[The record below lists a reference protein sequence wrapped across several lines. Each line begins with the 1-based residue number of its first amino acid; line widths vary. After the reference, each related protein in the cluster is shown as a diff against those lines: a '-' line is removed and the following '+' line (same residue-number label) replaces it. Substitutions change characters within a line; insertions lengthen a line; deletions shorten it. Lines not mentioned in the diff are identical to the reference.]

1 MFIARQK
8 ELSEL
13 NQELSLRRKSAV
25 LVYGKRRIGKSTL
38 IKEASKNYTGIVVN
52 HLCVKSSFEGN
63 LDLLT
68 KSIMLSL
75 ELPEMK
81 FATIFDLFSFINK
94 QNKKILIILDEYQYL
109 KESLK
114 EGEVDSY
121 MQGIIDSL
129 SENIK
134 IILCGSY
141 IAIMK
146 ELLQESNPL
155 FGRFT
160 KIIRL
165 EELDYYDSSLFY
177 PNLPNREK
185 IRFYSVFGGSPF
197 VLANLNYEKTLEEN
211 IKDLLIEQNSLLRT
225 HIESVM
231 LTEIKKNYD
240 VRILEIIGNGKKKY
254 SELQNLLGMRE
265 SGLLDKQLKALLNME
280 TITKTFPI
288 NKPNDK
294 KKQFYEIK
302 DNLMR
307 FYFTYIF
314 GNDSIIYRFGA
325 AQFFNLKIS
334 NTLNTFISF
343 RFEGMANQ
351 YFMRLARNGKLPD
364 IEDFGSYWYDDKK
377 TATNGQFDCVLKE
390 KDGYDFYEVKF
401 YEKPMSKAECEK
413 EEAQVRLLCDINCKK
428 VGFVCSAGFDFKS
441 KKYELIDD
449 RMIFLNANDRSLEN
463 GKC

>member
-1 MFIARQK
+1 MFIGRKK
-8 ELSEL
+8 EYE
-13 NQELSLRRKSAV
+13 SLQTEFASKKRTAV
-25 LVYGKRRIGKSTL
+25 LVYGKRRVGKSML
-38 IKEASKNYTGIVVN
+38 LKEVSKTFDGIVVN

-68 KSIMLSL
+68 KSLMFSL
-75 ELPEMK
+75 GLPEMK
-81 FATIFDLFSFINK
+81 FSTIFDLFSFLNA
-94 QNKKILIILDEYQYL
+94 QNKRILIILDEYQYL

-121 MQGIIDSL
+121 MQTVLDNL
-129 SENIK
+129 SETVK
-134 IILCGSY
+134 VVLCGSY
-141 IAIMK
+141 ISIMK

-160 KIIRL
+160 KILRL
-165 EELDYYDSSLFY
+165 EEFDYYDASLFY

-197 VLANLNYEKTLEEN
+197 VLSNIDYEKSLEEN
-211 IKDLLIEQNSLLRT
+211 IKNLLIEQNSLLRS
-225 HIESVM
+225 HIESLM
-231 LTEIKKNYD
+231 LAEIKKNYD

-254 SELQNLLGMRE
+254 SEIQNFLGMAD

-307 FYFTYIF
+307 FYFSYIF
-314 GNDSIIYRFGA
+314 ANDSIIYKFGPDS
-325 AQFFNLKIS
+325 FFDSRINK
-334 NTLNTFISF
+334 TLNTFISY
-343 RFEGMANQ
+343 RFEGIASH
-351 YFMRLARNGKLPD
+351 YFIRLAKNGLLND
-364 IEDFGSYWYDDKK
+364 VEDFGSFWYDDKK

-401 YEKPMSKAECEK
+401 YEKPMSKSECE
-413 EEAQVRLLCDINCKK
+413 EEEKQVRALTGLSCKK
-428 VGFVCSAGFDFKS
+428 IGFICSEGFDFTS
-441 KKYELIDD
+441 EKYELLD
-449 RMIFLNANDRSLEN
+449 ANDMYKEI
-463 GKC
+463 

>member
-1 MFIARQK
+1 MFIGRKK
-8 ELSEL
+8 EFESLQSEL
-13 NQELSLRRKSAV
+13 ASKKRTAA
-25 LVYGKRRIGKSTL
+25 LVYGKRRVGKSTL
-38 IKEASKNYTGIVVN
+38 LKEVSKTFDGIVVN
-52 HLCVKSSFEGN
+52 YLCVKSSFEGN

-68 KSIMLSL
+68 KSLMFSL
-75 ELPEMK
+75 GLPEMK
-81 FATIFDLFSFINK
+81 FSTIFDLFSFLNA
-94 QNKKILIILDEYQYL
+94 QNKRILIILDEYQYL

-121 MQGIIDSL
+121 MQTVLDNL
-129 SENIK
+129 SETVK
-134 IILCGSY
+134 VVLCGSY
-141 IAIMK
+141 ISIMK

-165 EELDYYDSSLFY
+165 EEFDYYDASLFY

-185 IRFYSVFGGSPF
+185 IRFFSVFGGSPF
-197 VLANLNYEKTLEEN
+197 VLSNIDYEKPLEEN
-211 IKDLLIEQNSLLRT
+211 IKNLLIEQNSLLRT
-225 HIESVM
+225 HIESLM

-254 SELQNLLGMRE
+254 SEIQNLLGMAD

-307 FYFTYIF
+307 FYFSYIF
-314 GNDSIIYRFGA
+314 ANDSIIYKFGPDSY
-325 AQFFNLKIS
+325 FDSRINK
-334 NTLNTFISF
+334 TLNTFISY
-343 RFEGMANQ
+343 RFEGIASQ
-351 YFMRLARNGKLPD
+351 YFMRRAKNGFLSEV
-364 IEDFGSYWYDDKK
+364 EDLGSFWYDDKK

-401 YEKPMSKAECEK
+401 YEKPMSKSECE
-413 EEAQVRLLCDINCKK
+413 EEEKQVRALTGLSCKK
-428 VGFVCSAGFDFKS
+428 IGFICSEGFDFTSEAYDLLDAHDIYK
-441 KKYELIDD
+441 EL
-449 RMIFLNANDRSLEN
+449 
-463 GKC
+463 

>member
-1 MFIARQK
+1 MFIGRKK
-8 ELSEL
+8 EFESLQSEL
-13 NQELSLRRKSAV
+13 ASKKRTAA
-25 LVYGKRRIGKSTL
+25 LVYGKRRVGKSML
-38 IKEASKNYTGIVVN
+38 LKEVSKTFDGIVVN

-68 KSIMLSL
+68 KSLMFSL
-75 ELPEMK
+75 GLPEMK
-81 FATIFDLFSFINK
+81 FSTIFDLFSFLNA
-94 QNKKILIILDEYQYL
+94 QNKRILIILDEYQYL

-121 MQGIIDSL
+121 MQTVLDNL
-129 SENIK
+129 SETVK
-134 IILCGSY
+134 VVLCGSY
-141 IAIMK
+141 ISIMK

-160 KIIRL
+160 KILRL
-165 EELDYYDSSLFY
+165 EEFDYYDASLFY

-197 VLANLNYEKTLEEN
+197 VLSNIDYEKSLEEN
-211 IKDLLIEQNSLLRT
+211 IKNLLIEQNSLLRS
-225 HIESVM
+225 HIESLM
-231 LTEIKKNYD
+231 LAEIKKNYD

-254 SELQNLLGMRE
+254 SEIQNFLGMAD

-307 FYFTYIF
+307 FYFSYIF
-314 GNDSIIYRFGA
+314 ANDSIIYKFGPDSY
-325 AQFFNLKIS
+325 FDSRINK
-334 NTLNTFISF
+334 TLNTFISY
-343 RFEGMANQ
+343 RFEGIASQ
-351 YFMRLARNGKLPD
+351 YFMRRAKNGFLSEV
-364 IEDFGSYWYDDKK
+364 EDLGSFWYDDKK

-401 YEKPMSKAECEK
+401 YEKPMSKSECE
-413 EEAQVRLLCDINCKK
+413 EEEKQVRALTGLSCKK
-428 VGFVCSAGFDFKS
+428 IGFICSEGFDFTSEAYDLLDAHDIYK
-441 KKYELIDD
+441 E
-449 RMIFLNANDRSLEN
+449 M
-463 GKC
+463 